1 MEIMNENEEKIR
13 STVMNLLRH
22 HFGIPEYDAKD
33 ILQDAWLLLLE
44 KLATGALSEVPTKLQ
59 SYMTTVCTN
68 KAHEY
73 LRKVANQNAET
84 SLDDESITA
93 DRIDFIQK
101 EIRRF
106 LGERGGEH
114 DALQFTAGE
123 LVAGPFGKPFD
134 IKDLHGPLNVA
145 FVFFR
150 EFRERRQSRAAA
162 DGDAF
167 IDGEAEHGR
176 RGLRNDGDFRRALRS
191 GQFPQGGAV
200 QQDVAALRNKP
211 SRK

>member
-73 LRKVANQNAET
+73 RLHPEGDTLLGR
-84 SLDDESITA
+84 LH
-93 DRIDFIQK
+93 R
-101 EIRRF
+101 
-106 LGERGGEH
+106 GERPG
-114 DALQFTAGE
+114 Q
-123 LVAGPFGKPFD
+123 GPQARP
-134 IKDLHGPLNVA
+134 A
-145 FVFFR
+145 
-150 EFRERRQSRAAA
+150 
-162 DGDAF
+162 
-167 IDGEAEHGR
+167 
-176 RGLRNDGDFRRALRS
+176 RS
-191 GQFPQGGAV
+191 
-200 QQDVAALRNKP
+200 
-211 SRK
+211 

>member
-101 EIRRF
+101 EIRSWADFIEESDRARDRK
-106 LGERGGEH
+106 L
-114 DALQFTAGE
+114 E
-123 LVAGPFGKPFD
+123 L
-134 IKDLHGPLNVA
+134 L
-145 FVFFR
+145 
-150 EFRERRQSRAAA
+150 
-162 DGDAF
+162 
-167 IDGEAEHGR
+167 EAELKKLTAR
-176 RGLRNDGDFRRALRS
+176 QRALVEWYYFENKS
-191 GQFPQGGAV
+191 MKELAQLLGYSSE
-200 QQDVAALRNKP
+200 DVAKSTKNRILNTIRATV
-211 SRK
+211 RKQERASGLSPAAILKGYRVGDRVAIAA

>member
-1 MEIMNENEEKIR
+1 M
-13 STVMNLLRH
+13 V
-22 HFGIPEYDAKD
+22 
-33 ILQDAWLLLLE
+33 QQ
-44 KLATGALSEVPTKLQ
+44 GAE
-59 SYMTTVCTN
+59 C
-68 KAHEY
+68 
-73 LRKVANQNAET
+73 
-84 SLDDESITA
+84 LDGVDDMRWIESGS
-93 DRIDFIQK
+93 RFIQK

-114 DALQFTAGE
+114 DALQFAAGE

-134 IKDLHGPLNVA
+134 VEYPHGLLDVA

-162 DGDAF
+162 NGDAF
-167 IDGEAEHGR
+167 IDGESEHGR
-176 RGLRNDGDFRRALRS
+176 CGLWNDGDFRRALRS
-191 GQFPQGGAV
+191 GQFPQGGTV

>member
-1 MEIMNENEEKIR
+1 MERTLMEIMNENEEKIR

-73 LRKVANQNAET
+73 LRKVATQNAET

-101 EIRRF
+101 EIRSWADFIEESDRAKDRKLALLEAELKKLTARQRALVEGYYF
-106 LGERGGEH
+106 ENKSMKELAQLLGYSSEDVAKSTKNRILNTIRATVRKQERASGLSPAAILKGYPIGER
-114 DALQFTAGE
+114 
-123 LVAGPFGKPFD
+123 VA
-134 IKDLHGPLNVA
+134 I
-145 FVFFR
+145 
-150 EFRERRQSRAAA
+150 AA
-162 DGDAF
+162 
-167 IDGEAEHGR
+167 
-176 RGLRNDGDFRRALRS
+176 
-191 GQFPQGGAV
+191 
-200 QQDVAALRNKP
+200 
-211 SRK
+211 

>member
-22 HFGIPEYDAKD
+22 HFGIPEYDAED

-101 EIRRF
+101 EIRSWADFIEESDRARDRKLALLEAELKKLTARQRALVEGYYF
-106 LGERGGEH
+106 ENKSMKELAQLLGYSSEDVAKSTKNRILNTIRATVRKQERASGLSPAAILKDYFVGER
-114 DALQFTAGE
+114 
-123 LVAGPFGKPFD
+123 VA
-134 IKDLHGPLNVA
+134 I
-145 FVFFR
+145 
-150 EFRERRQSRAAA
+150 AA
-162 DGDAF
+162 
-167 IDGEAEHGR
+167 
-176 RGLRNDGDFRRALRS
+176 
-191 GQFPQGGAV
+191 
-200 QQDVAALRNKP
+200 
-211 SRK
+211 

>member
-73 LRKVANQNAET
+73 LRKVATQNAET

-101 EIRRF
+101 EIRSWADFIEESDRARDRK
-106 LGERGGEH
+106 L
-114 DALQFTAGE
+114 AL
-123 LVAGPFGKPFD
+123 L
-134 IKDLHGPLNVA
+134 
-145 FVFFR
+145 
-150 EFRERRQSRAAA
+150 
-162 DGDAF
+162 
-167 IDGEAEHGR
+167 EAELKKLTTR
-176 RGLRNDGDFRRALRS
+176 QRALVEGFYFENKS
-191 GQFPQGGAV
+191 MKELAQLLGYSSE
-200 QQDVAALRNKP
+200 DVAKSTKNRILNTIRATV
-211 SRK
+211 RKQERASGLSPAAILKGYPIAERVAIAA